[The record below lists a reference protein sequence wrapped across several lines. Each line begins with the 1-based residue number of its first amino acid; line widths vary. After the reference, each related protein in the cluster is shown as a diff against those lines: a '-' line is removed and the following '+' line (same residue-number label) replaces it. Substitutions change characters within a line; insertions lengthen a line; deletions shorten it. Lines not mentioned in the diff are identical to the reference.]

1 MSGARSRRKGAT
13 GERRAVKLMQA
24 ITGEDWRRA
33 AGGEDQPLGDVVC
46 AHVLGDPWGTVL
58 VEVKAHRACRAE
70 HLLMPTQRELEWWD
84 KASRQ
89 ARELGRWPMLIVW
102 LHGRGGVLVSERYT
116 APYVGHELTAG
127 WRALAKW
134 GDEKVRLLGVKG

>member
-46 AHVLGDPWGTVL
+46 AHVLADPWGTVL

-70 HLLMPTQRELEWWD
+70 HLLMPTQRELEWWS
-84 KASRQ
+84 KAKRQ
-89 ARELGRWPMLIVW
+89 ATALGRWTLLVVW
-102 LHGRGGVLVSERYT
+102 VHGRGGVLISDRNIRTELGPGLEVSWEARS
-116 APYVGHELTAG
+116 
-127 WRALAKW
+127 RW
-134 GDEKVRLLGVKG
+134 GSDSIRLLGVHA